1 MTSQSEMQTITIH
14 ILLNILRS
22 KGNHSM
28 NFGQL
33 MKYNMGKCFFKS
45 HAENE
50 TWRVVPD
57 FFLFFKRAYIR

>member
-1 MTSQSEMQTITIH
+1 MTSQSEMQTMTIH

-22 KGNHSM
+22 KDNHTM

-33 MKYNMGKCFFKS
+33 MKYNVGKCFFKS

-50 TWRVVPD
+50 TWRGVPD
-57 FFLFFKRAYIR
+57 FFFVF